1 MKQPGCL
8 LVYKSDGSLYFTDP
22 PYGLPTRSD
31 DDPQKELQVNG
42 VYRIPGARKAGA
54 PPGRDKLQLVM
65 AGPGGV
71 WIICPGGKHIRTIK
85 VPERVSN
92 VAGATLTA

>member
-1 MKQPGCL
+1 MTTRRRSCRL
-8 LVYKSDGSLYFTDP
+8 TAFTASL
-22 PYGLPTRSD
+22 
-31 DDPQKELQVNG
+31 EL
-42 VYRIPGARKAGA
+42 ARPGA

-71 WIICPGGKHIRTIK
+71 WIICPGGEHIRTIK
-85 VPERVSN
+85 VPERVTN